1 MCYSHY
7 FLDFST
13 ILRYNRYIQITK
25 ERMCM
30 LLKIQGNAIYNPL
43 YSRIGLL
50 DKNEVIEIEV
60 QAQCVIQSDNAFL
73 EFYDRYDDKYPNRP
87 YLHITGK
94 CKSVQCESLPYDIT
108 EVVLL
113 SDNQIQS
120 EIYYDFSDSE
130 IADLAA
136 KGLFNKGFQCPR
148 IFYNNEYE
156 MPVDIKVTMV
166 KPQGDN
172 EVPIVFVDIPN
183 AGNIAVDSDSCGY
196 VFADYFEQHH
206 KIEFNKLVDVVS
218 LDKNFITLE
227 NDAESKSDKIDE
239 YKKTPAETP
248 AETNYEPNTNT
259 NNTNTAFPTFIEP
272 WESEDEKNN
281 QNSAEFF

>member
-1 MCYSHY
+1 MYA
-7 FLDFST
+7 
-13 ILRYNRYIQITK
+13 
-25 ERMCM
+25 
-30 LLKIQGNAIYNPL
+30 LKIQGQSTTNPL
-43 YSRIGLL
+43 YSRTGLL
-50 DKNEVIEIEV
+50 DENEVMEIEV
-60 QAQCVIQSDNAFL
+60 KAQCVIQSDNAFL

-94 CKSVQCESLPYDIT
+94 CKSVQCKSLPYDIT

-172 EVPIVFVDIPN
+172 EVPIVFVDIKN
-183 AGNIAVDSDSCGY
+183 AGNIAVNSDSCGY

-206 KIEFNKLVDVVS
+206 KPEFNKLVDVVS
-218 LDKNFITLE
+218 FDKNSITLE

-239 YKKTPAETP
+239 YKKTPAATD
-248 AETNYEPNTNT
+248 YEPNTNT
-259 NNTNTAFPTFIEP
+259 NNINTNTAFPIFIEP
-272 WESEDEKNN
+272 WESEDEKDN
-281 QNSAEFF
+281 QNSAEFL